1 MAFDD
6 EGVLRATVAGVLFCC
21 RSPEEWIPNAGIT
34 ATRYRGTDP
43 TTGEVDAQTIG
54 GPLRRQ
60 VAEAVAFASRNM
72 AVVAHKI
79 PARAELPQYSPEA
92 IFEAVVNAVA
102 HRDYSMRSSRIRLS
116 LFSDRLE
123 IQSPGG
129 LPNNL
134 TVEAPTGR
142 RPATRGS
149 PPCSVGW
156 KRPGSPAPAD
166 ACSSSNGAA
175 TASRSC
181 VGERKS

>member
-79 PARAELPQYSPEA
+79 PACAELPQYSPEA

-102 HRDYSMRSSRIRLS
+102 HRTTRCAAAGFACPCSPTGWRSS
-116 LFSDRLE
+116 
-123 IQSPGG
+123 P
-129 LPNNL
+129 
-134 TVEAPTGR
+134 
-142 RPATRGS
+142 PAGCRT
-149 PPCSVGW
+149 
-156 KRPGSPAPAD
+156 
-166 ACSSSNGAA
+166 
-175 TASRSC
+175 T
-181 VGERKS
+181 